1 MARTLHQARRYDK
14 RGSDKGKFKSTR
26 AKRMTAST
34 KNKPKAKT
42 SAGDARKMRGSG
54 VQYGAQQ
61 QIQSARLHHMAAA
74 TQGTA
79 KPRDKKLMWQPAWAS
94 PGVLSCFAIQAS
106 TIR

>member
-61 QIQSARLHHMAAA
+61 QIQKRAP
-74 TQGTA
+74 
-79 KPRDKKLMWQPAWAS
+79 KPYGGRYTRHGKA
-94 PGVLSCFAIQAS
+94 
-106 TIR
+106 